1 MTKKR
6 DRRINPVAL
15 FCRNPYSR
23 LTPLRLIDHL
33 LHEQMH
39 AFECHV
45 ELLIELREDGR
56 RVAVEKVEIGEI
68 DGDAHCALFVQASAD
83 AREQFG
89 VRESERTGAGQGCVR
104 AVGGLKLWDLPGQRP
119 VNRY

>member
-15 FCRNPYSR
+15 FCRDPYSR
-23 LTPLRLIDHL
+23 LTLLRLIDHL

-45 ELLIELREDGR
+45 ELLFETREDGR
-56 RVAVEKVEIGEI
+56 RVAIEEVEIGEI
-68 DGDAHCALFVQASAD
+68 DGDAHGALFVQASAD
-83 AREQFG
+83 AREQFV
-89 VRESERTGAGQGCVR
+89 VRVVARTADAQGW
-104 AVGGLKLWDLPGQRP
+104 A
-119 VNRY
+119 